1 MNNLH
6 VKTGDNVM
14 VISGKDK
21 GKTGKVLQT
30 SPKEGKVMP
39 VCPKCGKA
47 TRVGHSVKDGK
58 TVRVCRK
65 CGAEL

>member
-1 MNNLH
+1 
-6 VKTGDNVM
+6 
-14 VISGKDK
+14 
-21 GKTGKVLQT
+21 
-30 SPKEGKVMP
+30 MP

>member
-1 MNNLH
+1 MPGGI
-6 VKTGDNVM
+6 VDKEAA
-14 VISGKDK
+14 ISA
-21 GKTGKVLQT
+21 
-30 SPKEGKVMP
+30 SKVMI